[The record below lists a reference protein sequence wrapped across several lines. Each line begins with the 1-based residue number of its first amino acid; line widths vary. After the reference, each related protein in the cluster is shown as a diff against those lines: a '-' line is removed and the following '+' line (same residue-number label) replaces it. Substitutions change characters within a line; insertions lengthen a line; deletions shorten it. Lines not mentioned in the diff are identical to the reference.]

1 MAEGTNTLT
10 ERQFVD
16 VEFDPFEELTTTR
29 ARGAVS
35 FTHAGFVGV
44 GMGVNHYRT
53 SEQNIFK
60 LHVSA
65 FGDQVEDDDVV
76 DDAVAFNKIMVLADQ
91 EPIAIE
97 CISYET
103 VGNNRWLGTREA
115 NNRTLVTEWKGGGEV
130 SITVE
135 SVKKIIAASGLE
147 IRYYSNRGYQDLDN
161 KIENEIRLMFLSV
174 YAEAISDDP
183 DITKFTNELEEVAQA
198 VAEAELVKK
207 KEAKSNFILGVA
219 LCAIHLLVIAAY
231 IFL

>member
-1 MAEGTNTLT
+1 MAEGANTVT
-10 ERQFVD
+10 EKQFVD
-16 VEFDPFEELTTTR
+16 VEFDPFQELTTTR

-44 GMGVNHYRT
+44 GMGVSHYRT

-65 FGDQVEDDDVV
+65 FGDQVVDVV

-97 CISYET
+97 CISYKT
-103 VGNNRWLGTREA
+103 VGNSKWRGFAET
-115 NNRTLVTEWKGGGEV
+115 NNRRLVTEWKGGGEV

-135 SVKKIIAASGLE
+135 SAKKIIAASGLE

-183 DITKFTNELEEVAQA
+183 DITKFTHELEEVAQA
-198 VAEAELVKK
+198 ELVKE
-207 KEAKSNFILGVA
+207 KEAKSNFNLGVA
-219 LCAIHLLVIAAY
+219 LCSILLLVIAAY